1 MPRQHQH
8 QHHSSSFPACFR
20 PSSAADDTLKASPPP
35 PQGKTNLTTCFYH
48 TNLGLFSLAW
58 SRSFLS
64 HSLLLNLHPPSHFS
78 LPSSLH
84 FHLLIKPLVFWKKY
98 GSKKL
103 STATI
108 PNVHVYWDFSR
119 AKFGS
124 GPEPESGFYIAVV
137 VDGEMIL
144 LVGDSTK
151 EAYARTRAQIQKP
164 GKTHALVSRR
174 EHLFSN
180 KLYTTKASFGGK
192 RREISIECSVNED
205 AELCFSVDNERVLQ
219 IQRLKWKFRGNELI
233 KVDGVSIQV
242 SWDVYNWL
250 FDRDLNNGHAVF
262 AFKFEDQGPEFVEQV
277 VGTFNDDNQCQPNS
291 PGVGKKRRNLLNAA
305 ISSSSSSNS
314 TSSASSSTGSSSVT
328 EWESVEESELSAP
341 TGFSLLVHAWKK

>member
-1 MPRQHQH
+1 MPRHRQH

-35 PQGKTNLTTCFYH
+35 PQGKINLTTCFYH

-58 SRSFLS
+58 SRSFLG

-84 FHLLIKPLVFWKKY
+84 FHLLIKPFVFWKKY
-98 GSKKL
+98 GNKKL

-108 PNVHVYWDFSR
+108 PNVHVFWDFSR

-144 LVGDSTK
+144 LVGVFDFD
-151 EAYARTRAQIQKP
+151 
-164 GKTHALVSRR
+164 V
-174 EHLFSN
+174 
-180 KLYTTKASFGGK
+180 FG
-192 RREISIECSVNED
+192 
-205 AELCFSVDNERVLQ
+205 
-219 IQRLKWKFRGNELI
+219 
-233 KVDGVSIQV
+233 
-242 SWDVYNWL
+242 
-250 FDRDLNNGHAVF
+250 
-262 AFKFEDQGPEFVEQV
+262 V
-277 VGTFNDDNQCQPNS
+277 V
-291 PGVGKKRRNLLNAA
+291 
-305 ISSSSSSNS
+305 
-314 TSSASSSTGSSSVT
+314 VT

-341 TGFSLLVHAWKK
+341 KGFSLLVYAWKK